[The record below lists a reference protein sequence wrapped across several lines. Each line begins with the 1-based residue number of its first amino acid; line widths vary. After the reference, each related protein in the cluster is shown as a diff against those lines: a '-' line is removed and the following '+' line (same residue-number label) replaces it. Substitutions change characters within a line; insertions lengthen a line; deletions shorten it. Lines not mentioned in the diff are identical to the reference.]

1 MPGEFESFVGVNFWT
16 MLFSWGNILILYFF
30 LKKILF
36 NPIKNMIDS
45 RQKEIDDMYDD
56 ANKSKSEA
64 EQMRI
69 DYEEKLEN
77 AKAESEEIVK
87 GAVRKAKLKEEA
99 IINEAQDKAA
109 MVLKRADEQ
118 IEQDKKKALNDI
130 KNEVS
135 DLAVGI
141 AGAVLERDI
150 NASEHSDLID
160 KFIEQIGEE

>member
-150 NASEHSDLID
+150 SASEHSDLID

>member
-1 MPGEFESFVGVNFWT
+1 MAEFESFVGVNFWT
-16 MLFSWGNILILYFF
+16 MLFSWGNILILYIF

-36 NPIKNMIDS
+36 VPIKNMIDS

-56 ANKSKSEA
+56 ANKSKSDA
-64 EQMRI
+64 EQMRL

-87 GAVRKAKLKEEA
+87 SAVRKAKLKEEA

-109 MVLKRADEQ
+109 MVLKLADEQ

>member
-1 MPGEFESFVGVNFWT
+1 MAEFESFVGVNFWT
-16 MLFSWGNILILYFF
+16 MLFSWGNILILYIF

-36 NPIKNMIDS
+36 VPIKNMIDS

-56 ANKSKSEA
+56 ANKSKSDA
-64 EQMRI
+64 EQMRH
-69 DYEEKLEN
+69 DYEGKLEN

-87 GAVRKAKLKEEA
+87 SAVRKAKLKEEA

-130 KNEVS
+130 KNAVS

-150 NASEHSDLID
+150 DASEHSDLID

>member
-1 MPGEFESFVGVNFWT
+1 
-16 MLFSWGNILILYFF
+16 
-30 LKKILF
+30 
-36 NPIKNMIDS
+36 MIDS
-45 RQKEIDDMYDD
+45 RQKEIDDMYDN
-56 ANKSKSEA
+56 ANKSKSDA
-64 EQMRI
+64 EQMRL

-87 GAVRKAKLKEEA
+87 SAVRKAKLKEEA

-135 DLAVGI
+135 DLDVGI
-141 AGAVLERDI
+141 AGAVLERDFY
-150 NASEHSDLID
+150 ASEHSDLID
-160 KFIEQIGEE
+160 KFIEQIGEES

>member
-1 MPGEFESFVGVNFWT
+1 MAEFESFVGVNFWT
-16 MLFSWGNILILYFF
+16 MLFSWGNILILYIF

-36 NPIKNMIDS
+36 VPIKNMIDS

-56 ANKSKSEA
+56 ANKSKSDA
-64 EQMRI
+64 EQMRH

-87 GAVRKAKLKEEA
+87 SAVRKAKLKEEA

-150 NASEHSDLID
+150 DASEHSDLID

>member
-1 MPGEFESFVGVNFWT
+1 
-16 MLFSWGNILILYFF
+16 
-30 LKKILF
+30 
-36 NPIKNMIDS
+36 MIDS

>member
-1 MPGEFESFVGVNFWT
+1 MAEFESFVGVNFWT

-36 NPIKNMIDS
+36 VPIKNMIDS

-56 ANKSKSEA
+56 ANKSKADA
-64 EQMRI
+64 EQMRL

-87 GAVRKAKLKEEA
+87 GAVRKAKLKEDA

>member
-1 MPGEFESFVGVNFWT
+1 MAEFESFVGVNFWT

-36 NPIKNMIDS
+36 VPIKNMIDS

-56 ANKSKSEA
+56 ANKSKADA
-64 EQMRI
+64 EQMRL
-69 DYEEKLEN
+69 DYEEKPEN

>member
-1 MPGEFESFVGVNFWT
+1 MAEFESFVGVNFWT
-16 MLFSWGNILILYFF
+16 MLFSWGNILILYIF

-36 NPIKNMIDS
+36 VPIKNMIDS

-56 ANKSKSEA
+56 AKKSNSDA
-64 EQMRI
+64 EQMRH

-87 GAVRKAKLKEEA
+87 SAVRKAKLKEEA

-135 DLAVGI
+135 ELAVGI

>member
-1 MPGEFESFVGVNFWT
+1 MAEFESFVGVNFWT

-36 NPIKNMIDS
+36 VPIKNMIDS

-56 ANKSKSEA
+56 ANKSKADA
-64 EQMRI
+64 EQMRL

>member
-1 MPGEFESFVGVNFWT
+1 MAEFESFVGVNFWT
-16 MLFSWGNILILYFF
+16 MLFSWGNILILYIF

-36 NPIKNMIDS
+36 VPIKNMIDS

-56 ANKSKSEA
+56 ANKSKSDA
-64 EQMRI
+64 EQMRL

-87 GAVRKAKLKEEA
+87 SAVRKAKLKEEA

-150 NASEHSDLID
+150 DASEHSDLID

>member
-1 MPGEFESFVGVNFWT
+1 MAEFESFVGVNFWT
-16 MLFSWGNILILYFF
+16 MLFSWGNILILYIF

-36 NPIKNMIDS
+36 VPIKNMIDS

-56 ANKSKSEA
+56 ANKSKSDA
-64 EQMRI
+64 EQMRL

-87 GAVRKAKLKEEA
+87 SAVRKAKLKEEA